1 MKDERSAGHGEAK
14 GRDLDIKR
22 IVAAQYLQINRTILT
37 SITVNGMYCRNKNSG
52 CPVTAL
58 GRLRRLCSLRLGK
71 RGLAPFLCLAATGDH
86 SRRSCCPS
94 SLSRPVLPSIHNSSS
109 SSLLSS
115 LFFLSSSSSSP
126 LPHPSNSPFI
136 SLNLHHDVQKRSA
149 AIQPRRGRCLCHWPD
164 RFGEF
169 SSVSSIPSGSSCPH
183 PYLYNHLYHVPTT
196 LPIYLPTIDIHRV
209 FRSMDTIMP
218 LNSLFTSPSIFPGRA

>member
-1 MKDERSAGHGEAK
+1 M
-14 GRDLDIKR
+14 
-22 IVAAQYLQINRTILT
+22 
-37 SITVNGMYCRNKNSG
+37 
-52 CPVTAL
+52 TAL
-58 GRLRRLCSLRLGK
+58 GRLRRLLSLWLRETIDAL
-71 RGLAPFLCLAATGDH
+71 PAA
-86 SRRSCCPS
+86 RA
-94 SLSRPVLPSIHNSSS
+94 SLPVLPSIHNSSS
-109 SSLLSS
+109 SLPLSS
-115 LFFLSSSSSSP
+115 LFLPLLFLLLSP
-126 LPHPSNSPFI
+126 QSISQGILLFI

-209 FRSMDTIMP
+209 FPSMDTIMP
-218 LNSLFTSPSIFPGRA
+218 LNSLFTSPSISPGRA

>member
-1 MKDERSAGHGEAK
+1 MS
-14 GRDLDIKR
+14 RDR
-22 IVAAQYLQINRTILT
+22 TRAASEVAL
-37 SITVNGMYCRNKNSG
+37 
-52 CPVTAL
+52 
-58 GRLRRLCSLRLGK
+58 SL
-71 RGLAPFLCLAATGDH
+71 ATGDH
-86 SRRSCCPS
+86 RRTSCCQSFS
-94 SLSRPVLPSIHNSSS
+94 SRPSIHPQ
-109 SSLLSS
+109 LLFFLSPLFS

-209 FRSMDTIMP
+209 FPSMDTIMP
-218 LNSLFTSPSIFPGRA
+218 LNSLFTSPFHFPWSGVTLTNFALASF

>member
-1 MKDERSAGHGEAK
+1 MSRDRTRAASEVVFAEARQTGFSAVSLPGCY
-14 GRDLDIKR
+14 GRP
-22 IVAAQYLQINRTILT
+22 Q
-37 SITVNGMYCRNKNSG
+37 
-52 CPVTAL
+52 P
-58 GRLRRLCSLRLGK
+58 
-71 RGLAPFLCLAATGDH
+71 PFLL
-86 SRRSCCPS
+86 PKL
-94 SLSRPVLPSIHNSSS
+94 SLSSRPSIHPQ
-109 SSLLSS
+109 LLFFLSPLFS

-209 FRSMDTIMP
+209 FPSMDTIMP
-218 LNSLFTSPSIFPGRA
+218 LNSLFISPSIFPGRA